1 MKVGIAINSK
11 GEVQDGHFGEAA
23 KYLIYEITKNSVV
36 FETKIENSLINFDEN
51 SHGSEKKGKGV
62 VGLLQSTGI
71 KAAVSQQ
78 FGKNI
83 QILNKHFA
91 PVLSRIKNVEEV
103 LAYISNNYDNF
114 ITKTESTHLKA
125 IKIP

>member
-1 MKVGIAINSK
+1 MKVGIAINRK
-11 GEVQDGHFGEAA
+11 GEVQEGHFGEAA
-23 KYLIYEITKNSVV
+23 KYLIYEITENSVV
-36 FETKIENSLINFDEN
+36 LENTIENSLMNFDEN

-91 PVLSRIKNVEEV
+91 PVHSRTKDVEKV
-103 LAYISNNYDNF
+103 LTYIQRNHNAIAF
-114 ITKTESTHLKA
+114 QTEQVHFKA